1 MPETKTPDPKRGTP
15 PGSPSSASD
24 PRTDSAGDRS
34 HPQPRN
40 GGTTSV
46 RRTRTGAAARVGQLG
61 EGTHPG
67 PVDGRLA
74 PNRTARC
81 LARCGSGPMGP
92 PLVRGKAGWRNGDR
106 RHGGGGSSSNLSS
119 DSPSPEKAQ
128 TLSAARSGPAAWS
141 SFPGWTNPQV
151 GGFITLVMN
160 PPITFRPWSWNR
172 PAAGPDMA
180 PEAASPEVGGFITLV
195 RGVHH
200 ARTAWTSAALA
211 QMEGTTTPP
220 ATRTP
225 SPLPPR
231 TPAAPTA
238 AERRRE
244 CRFVPRDAR
253 RRPSIGRW
261 ESDTSCP
268 QRRDGLD
275 GFSAGVARQCHNR
288 VATMAPVPTAKK
300 MSEPVGLTLQSP
312 SAPIVQAHKAEGAG
326 SKIGDQYY

>member
-1 MPETKTPDPKRGTP
+1 MPPET
-15 PGSPSSASD
+15 AS
-24 PRTDSAGDRS
+24 
-34 HPQPRN
+34 
-40 GGTTSV
+40 
-46 RRTRTGAAARVGQLG
+46 
-61 EGTHPG
+61 
-67 PVDGRLA
+67 
-74 PNRTARC
+74 
-81 LARCGSGPMGP
+81 
-92 PLVRGKAGWRNGDR
+92 
-106 RHGGGGSSSNLSS
+106 
-119 DSPSPEKAQ
+119 
-128 TLSAARSGPAAWS
+128 
-141 SFPGWTNPQV
+141 PQV
-151 GGFITLVMN
+151 GGFIT
-160 PPITFRPWSWNR
+160 FRPWSWKR

-180 PEAASPEVGGFITLV
+180 PKGVSPQVGGFITLV

-238 AERRRE
+238 AERRPE

-268 QRRDGLD
+268 QRQDGLD
-275 GFSAGVARQCHNR
+275 GFSASVARQRHNR
-288 VATMAPVPTAKK
+288 VTTMAPAPTAKK

-312 SAPIVQAHKAEGAG
+312 SAPNMAAHKAEGVG
-326 SKIGDQYY
+326 SKMDDPLCGSWGRRRWPCPRGIPEVPSASLRWAK